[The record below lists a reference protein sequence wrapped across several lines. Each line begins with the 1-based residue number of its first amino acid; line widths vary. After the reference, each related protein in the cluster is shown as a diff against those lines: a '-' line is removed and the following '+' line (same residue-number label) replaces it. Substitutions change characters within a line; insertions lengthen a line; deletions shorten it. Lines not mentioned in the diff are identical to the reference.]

1 MSVQKHFLV
10 NKVSVNIPHLSPK
23 YVCVL
28 VPYKHI
34 ECIHSVLLSCLCWP
48 IGAFLSICG
57 SLRKHRTC
65 IQHAHARGKGMG
77 THLFPSRLDGAVRQT
92 SCYPWEHFFSDL
104 SFLVK
109 DVLSLLHQL
118 MASSDGCWKTCYL
131 LLCTGLTSRLA
142 GITAGSRRLTGEQ
155 RINPKC
161 RHLRQSRSGS
171 KI

>member
-1 MSVQKHFLV
+1 MHSQRSSVLPLLAHWC
-10 NKVSVNIPHLSPK
+10 VSVHLWIAPKAPYITSPT
-23 YVCVL
+23 CT
-28 VPYKHI
+28 
-34 ECIHSVLLSCLCWP
+34 
-48 IGAFLSICG
+48 
-57 SLRKHRTC
+57 RMC
-65 IQHAHARGKGMG
+65 IQHAHARGKEMG